1 MLGRIPCCYLIKENK
16 GNLVSLYQLGLLY
29 FRFQSKNSLKTMCNI
44 LRNIGSY
51 LFETVKING
60 NK

>member
-1 MLGRIPCCYLIKENK
+1 
-16 GNLVSLYQLGLLY
+16 
-29 FRFQSKNSLKTMCNI
+29 MCNI